1 MWFWDWNRLYQYKP
15 LFFCHCLI
23 AFLIYLEKMIYCLCN
38 LANIYVFVV
47 SLLFWYTVVIVL
59 GTLHLSWFVL
69 LVTEQSDNYYSWVMH
84 EITEVVVFEYSILV
98 NYLCIAGN
106 SFQTIKLW
114 NWYFTRREWWS
125 FPRRTRK
132 DIEIMHYF
140 PYDRLLVNCTQ
151 NMYLAA

>member
-23 AFLIYLEKMIYCLCN
+23 AFMIYLKKMIYCLCN

-98 NYLCIAGN
+98 NYLYIAGN
-106 SFQTIKLW
+106 SFQMIKLW
-114 NWYFTRREWWS
+114 NWSTKRYWDHAL
-125 FPRRTRK
+125 FP
-132 DIEIMHYF
+132 IPQIFGQLYPEHVSGSIVF
-140 PYDRLLVNCTQ
+140 GLPIIVILEL
-151 NMYLAA
+151 